1 MKDADYYAIRK
12 REDEIEEGIQ
22 KIREGEK
29 YGNLVRQ
36 DLHRLMENGM
46 PMNIAEMN
54 WRI

>member
-22 KIREGEK
+22 KIREGENTAIW
-29 YGNLVRQ
+29 YDRICI
-36 DLHRLMENGM
+36 DWMENGM